1 VIARLFKTKDRD
13 KAAAPSPSSPSLPA
27 GQRVYAIGD
36 IHGRADLLKRLLKLI
51 EDDNRRAAPARV
63 TIVYLG
69 DYIDR
74 GPASREVVDIVM
86 APHKGA
92 DRVVWL
98 RGNHEDALL
107 AFIDDHQRGRLWL
120 EYGGMATL
128 HSYGVRIP
136 PGVAAQER
144 FPLMARQ
151 FAALLPSEHRAF
163 YHGLSLSETIGDYF
177 FVHAGVNP
185 RQPID
190 AQEAYDLTTIRSPF
204 LEWGRKLEKIVVH
217 GHSIAPEPEF
227 RAWRIG
233 IDTGAYATGH
243 LTCLALEGTSQR
255 ILAT

>member
-1 VIARLFKTKDRD
+1 VTTRLFKTKERD
-13 KAAAPSPSSPSLPA
+13 KAAAPHLASPGVPA
-27 GQRVYAIGD
+27 GQRVYAVGD
-36 IHGRADLLKRLLKLI
+36 IHGRADLLQRLLGLI
-51 EDDNRRAAPARV
+51 ADDNRRAAPALV

-74 GPASREVVDIVM
+74 GPASREVVDMVM
-86 APHKGA
+86 SPHKGA

-107 AFIDDHQRGRLWL
+107 AYVDDHQRGRLWL
-120 EYGGMATL
+120 DYGGMATM
-128 HSYGVRIP
+128 HSYGVRIS

-151 FAALLPSEHRAF
+151 FADRLSPEHRAF
-163 YHGLSLSETIGDYF
+163 YHALPLSETIGDYF

-185 RQPID
+185 RRPID
-190 AQEAYDLTTIRSPF
+190 AQDAYELTTIRSPF
-204 LEWGRKLEKIVVH
+204 LEWGRTLEKIVVH
-217 GHSIAPEPEF
+217 GHSIAPEPQF
-227 RAWRIG
+227 RSWRIG

-255 ILAT
+255 ILST